1 MNSNTLSIKSFAF
14 FFAVAISALL
24 GGAMLDANRGAQ
36 PSAAGQDIVKLERVV
51 IVGKRSAVEA
61 PELVIAQLPRV
72 VITGRSTAATP
83 DVQLASAG
91 TKPAAK
97 AL

>member
-1 MNSNTLSIKSFAF
+1 MNSTLFSIKSFAF
-14 FFAVAISALL
+14 IALTAAAVAAAVLL
-24 GGAMLDANRGAQ
+24 PATA
-36 PSAAGQDIVKLERVV
+36 PQDIVKLERVV

-61 PELVIAQLPRV
+61 PEVVIAQLPRV

-83 DVQLASAG
+83 DMRLASAS
-91 TKPAAK
+91 TK